1 MCKQPG
7 VTLIRYLCVIFAMTV
22 FYGPHSAYGIYIGN
36 LTFSLPQEGSFT
48 AKRVLNNNDS
58 ARVYTVSVIGIDKPG
73 EKEVRTRPADGEVL
87 YSPKTLTLQK
97 GEGDYFKFFYNGP
110 HDDKERY
117 YRISFRE
124 IPAKAIN
131 ARKNSGSSIT
141 LEPVV
146 VIDAIF
152 VVRPKKINFKW
163 EFDKSNGVLKNV
175 GNTFFKFIVK
185 PDCQATED
193 EGRTFYLRPGDVLRD
208 TYLKQSGSKFIIYND
223 KFINISQDCL

>member
-7 VTLIRYLCVIFAMTV
+7 VTLIRSLCVLAALAF
-22 FYGPHSAYGIYIGN
+22 FYSPHAAYAIYIGN
-36 LTFSLPQEGSFT
+36 LTFSLPQDGSFM

-124 IPAKAIN
+124 IPAKALN
-131 ARKNSGSSIT
+131 ASIHSGSSIT
-141 LEPVV
+141 LEPIV

-163 EFDKSNGVLKNV
+163 AFDKATGVLKNE

-185 PDCQATED
+185 PDCEATED

-208 TYLKQSGSKFIIYND
+208 AYLKQNGSKFIIYND
-223 KFINISQDCL
+223 KFINISEDCR